1 MHRIIVQ
8 NTVSCQM
15 VPSSQQLKKWAKA
28 ALENEKNPCELTLRI
43 VDPAEMTDLNSHYRK
58 KKGPTNVLSFPFDEP
73 FDETS
78 KRTYLGDI
86 VICAEIVNNEALT
99 QQKTNDAHWAHIV
112 IHGSLHLLGFDH
124 IEDADAE
131 KMEKKEIQILKILGF
146 ANPYIGD

>member
-8 NTVSCQM
+8 NTVLNQS
-15 VPSSQQLKKWAKA
+15 VPSSSQLKNWAKA
-28 ALENEKNPCELTLRI
+28 AIDHEETPSELTLRV
-43 VDPAEMTDLNSHYRK
+43 VDVTEMTDLNSRYRK
-58 KKGPTNVLSFPFDEP
+58 KEGPTNVLSFPSDE
-73 FDETS
+73 DDIEETS

-86 VICAEIVNNEALT
+86 VICAEVVNQEAIT

-112 IHGSLHLLGFDH
+112 IHGSLHLLGYDH

-146 ANPYIGD
+146 ANPYR